1 MSQENSYDVLH
12 SIPEIKRKDEL
23 DREENISIVVT
34 PDDLPMATK
43 ERAEKTT
50 AELKKAKESK
60 PRIQTGVEVGTID
73 VDTQFLNN
81 GPEINTNEKEKE
93 TGIEK

>member
-81 GPEINTNEKEKE
+81 GPEINTNEKEK
-93 TGIEK
+93 